1 MKWEEEALWS
11 NGTVTQQGLL
21 YYGSASVYQALLN
34 DCFNAFTLA
43 LAMGHKPWT
52 WPISDALIDY
62 SAITFKLNI
71 EIDVGLYL
79 AVQC

>member
-1 MKWEEEALWS
+1 M
-11 NGTVTQQGLL
+11 T
-21 YYGSASVYQALLN
+21 
-34 DCFNAFTLA
+34 AFTLA
-43 LAMGHKPWT
+43 LVMGHKPWT

-71 EIDVGLYL
+71 QIDIDLHL

>member
-1 MKWEEEALWS
+1 M
-11 NGTVTQQGLL
+11 TQQGFL

-34 DCFNAFTLA
+34 DCFSALA

-62 SAITFKLNI
+62 SAITLKLNI
-71 EIDVGLYL
+71 QIVLQDQGVGLY
-79 AVQC
+79 QC